1 MFFDD
6 FDKEIIER
14 IYHKKEIFS
23 KKKINN
29 FIEEYI
35 YINKLKYSKKVK
47 KYKNYEIYGYDFSIF
62 GKIFSRYDLN
72 LIEDGI
78 GYYEK
83 ILPKYK
89 ISKLKKIKQMT
100 KNFIYTC
107 DFKDFGFNK
116 RVKNI
121 YLTSYFQS
129 YNLPEKIE
137 RKKILLNLKKMWNKK
152 SKVEKDYIINIFG
165 ITREEIE
172 ILNKGTIILFTQPL
186 SEDKCI
192 SEKEKINIYR
202 EILKKYKEKEVVI
215 KPHPRE
221 KTNYKD
227 HFPKYCILEE
237 NVPIELLILN
247 GLEIKKAVT
256 LFSTAVF
263 GLEKD
268 TEIDFYGTEVHPNIL
283 KRFGSMDH
291 IMKRNKFL

>member
-29 FIEEYI
+29 FIGEYI

-47 KYKNYEIYGYDFSIF
+47 KYKNYEIYGYDFSTF

-78 GYYEK
+78 GYYEE

-89 ISKLKKIKQMT
+89 ISKLKKIKQMI
-100 KNFIYTC
+100 KNFVYTC
-107 DFKDFGFNK
+107 DCKDFGFNK

-121 YLTSYFQS
+121 YLTSYFQN

-137 RKKILLNLKKMWNKK
+137 RKKILLNLKEMWNKK

-186 SEDKCI
+186 SEIGLIDE
-192 SEKEKINIYR
+192 SLKIKIYSK
-202 EILKKYKEKEVVI
+202 ILKKYPKDKVII
-215 KPHPRE
+215 KPHYRE
-221 KTNYKD
+221 TTDYNLYFPNYLLLKG
-227 HFPKYCILEE
+227 KY
-237 NVPIELLILN
+237 PAELLDFISN
-247 GLEIKKAVT
+247 NLERVIT
-256 LFSTAVF
+256 IYSTAVF
-263 GLEKD
+263 SFNKYVKVD
-268 TEIDFYGTEVHPNIL
+268 IYGTEVDIEL
-283 KRFGSMDH
+283 YKRRGKIST
-291 IMKRNKFL
+291 IQRNKFL